1 MNEVKLDIRKQVA
14 KTNQAFTN
22 YWGRQYV
29 NGLLDEDTSSLER
42 LLAMIT
48 RNFKIY
54 KVGSIILS
62 SILIALFISK
72 YFSIINQINLNKSG
86 TVTLC
91 TLLFL
96 VETYRSYK
104 IKVNLENKIFLLRL
118 LEKIDR

>member
-1 MNEVKLDIRKQVA
+1 MNEIKNDIRKQVA
-14 KTNQAFTN
+14 KTNQAFTS
-22 YWGRQYV
+22 YWGWQYV
-29 NGLLDEDTSSLER
+29 NGLLDEDTSSLEK

-62 SILIALFISK
+62 SIFIVLFISK
-72 YFSIINQINLNKSG
+72 YFSIINEINLNKTGSL
-86 TVTLC
+86 TLC

-96 VETYRSYK
+96 VETYRSYR